1 MTEPA
6 QKPGRSKQDYGTDPR
21 FLEAIG
27 TQFGRIG
34 IDLACR
40 RDNMVAPLGITD
52 PDLDALA
59 QDWSDPY
66 VWNSRDTVVETVTE
80 VAVAFCNPPFANIEP
95 WAAKLE
101 TCRWLRRWTLMLVPY
116 SASSQWFVNHVMGKL
131 MVYGIPR
138 ITFVGTTAPYP
149 KDLCLIAAGYG
160 ANGQAFWDWRKAI
173 GSVSQVEEATAAQ

>member
-6 QKPGRSKQDYGTDPR
+6 QKPGRSKQDYCTDPR
-21 FLEAIG
+21 FIAAIG
-27 TQFGRIG
+27 EQFGPVDL
-34 IDLACR
+34 DLACR
-40 RDNMVAPLGITD
+40 VDNMVAPYGITEGT
-52 PDLDALA
+52 DALTK
-59 QDWSDPY
+59 DWTRLHPAWLTPGGAI
-66 VWNSRDTVVETVTE
+66 VRPEKIR
-80 VAVAFCNPPFANIEP
+80 VAFCNPPFADIEL

-101 TCRWLRRWTLMLVPY
+101 ECRWLRRWTLMLVPY

-160 ANGQAFWDWRKAI
+160 ANGQAFWDWRKTL
-173 GSVSQVEEATAAQ
+173 VSADAREASAAE